1 LCNFSQVSKKDL
13 HAHNDFF
20 GEHFR
25 LCKVLRIPNN
35 LSSADIDRI
44 QPASR
49 DVDVQRFRNESGLGV
64 NEATYYLE
72 TNDWSYALAIEQFR
86 GDQQWEREHVEGSAI
101 AQQNSSS
108 NHSKDVHSRHKQRA
122 VTAAKDTRIA
132 AVTGTSGADYSVADD
147 GTIEMVA
154 GDGAH
159 IPLLSK

>member
-1 LCNFSQVSKKDL
+1 VSKKEL

-25 LCKVLRIPNN
+25 LCKVLRIPNK
-35 LSSADIDRI
+35 LSSADIDRL

-64 NEATYYLE
+64 KEATYYLE
-72 TNDWSYALAIEQFR
+72 TNDWIYALAIEQFR
-86 GDQQWEREHVEGSAI
+86 GDQQWEREHVDGSSI
-101 AQQNSSS
+101 AQQDSSS
-108 NHSKDVHSRHKQRA
+108 DSNAKHSRHKQRA
-122 VTAAKDTRIA
+122 ATTSKDTRIA
-132 AVTGTSGADYSVADD
+132 AVTGTSGADYSVSDD
-147 GTIEMVA
+147 GTIEMVTG

>member
-1 LCNFSQVSKKDL
+1 VSKKDL

-25 LCKVLRIPNN
+25 LCKVLRIPNK
-35 LSSADIDRI
+35 LSSVDIDRL

-49 DVDVQRFRNESGLGV
+49 DVDVQRFRNESGLGAK
-64 NEATYYLE
+64 EATYYLE
-72 TNDWSYALAIEQFR
+72 TNDWSYAVAIEQFR
-86 GDQQWEREHVEGSAI
+86 GDQQWEREHVEGSSI
-101 AQQNSSS
+101 AQQNNSS
-108 NHSKDVHSRHKQRA
+108 NHRYKQRA
-122 VTAAKDTRIA
+122 GTTAKDTRIA